1 MIAGAFVMAEDNRIS
16 NGTSSNED
24 VHASNGHGR
33 MKENSESD
41 NAESVSMTDLIM
53 LPFTEA
59 RARALE
65 EFDRKFLGAALAR
78 HNGNIARTA
87 RSLGLHRQSLQ
98 KLMGRRGIKSV
109 RTPATAGAASAASA
123 APDATE

>member
-1 MIAGAFVMAEDNRIS
+1 MAEEDSIFNGTNRVQERMTS
-16 NGTSSNED
+16 NGTGDQHSADDAGS
-24 VHASNGHGR
+24 
-33 MKENSESD
+33 
-41 NAESVSMTDLIM
+41 AESVSMTNLLM

-65 EFDRKFLGAALAR
+65 EFDRKFLSAALAR

-98 KLMGRRGIKSV
+98 KLMGRRGIKSI
-109 RTPATAGAASAASA
+109 RTPATA
-123 APDATE
+123 APAIPEPAEKE

>member
-1 MIAGAFVMAEDNRIS
+1 MAEHDRIFKNS
-16 NGTSSNED
+16 ELNDD
-24 VHASNGHGR
+24 VSASNGHVSTISR
-33 MKENSESD
+33 PETDSAESD
-41 NAESVSMTDLIM
+41 SGNAVSMSKLIM

-65 EFDRKFLGAALAR
+65 EFDRKFLSAALAR

-109 RTPATAGAASAASA
+109 RTPATASAAI
-123 APDATE
+123 PDPSEKE

>member
-1 MIAGAFVMAEDNRIS
+1 MVAGAVFMAEHDRTLNNNDRIDDIS
-16 NGTSSNED
+16 AT
-24 VHASNGHGR
+24 NGHVTTS
-33 MKENSESD
+33 MITESD
-41 NAESVSMTDLIM
+41 SQESVSVSRLLM

-59 RARALE
+59 RALALE
-65 EFDRKFLGAALAR
+65 EFDRKFLSAALAR

-109 RTPATAGAASAASA
+109 RTPATASAAIPETA
-123 APDATE
+123 DGEQ